1 MHSKNKL
8 SAKTRYLIWRANFSI
23 PGLLARFDEKKVVS
37 FITAINAGLAILVL
51 SLFAWLTDLPLAFPA
66 LGPSAFILFSSPLS
80 IAAAPRNVIMGHWI
94 SLATGLVVWNLVSYC
109 SGAPVSL
116 QSGSWPLLCSASLTM
131 AISSAL
137 LLRLSCPHPP
147 ACASGLVVG
156 LGAIIAWP
164 DLLAIA
170 AAVVCLT
177 YQAYATNRLA
187 GLPVPVWAPRNL
199 NIPAA
204 N

>member
-8 SAKTRYLIWRANFSI
+8 SAKNRYLIWRANFSI
-23 PGLLARFDEKKVVS
+23 PGLLGRFDEKKVVS
-37 FITAINAGLAILVL
+37 FVTAINGGLAILVL

-94 SLATGLVVWNLVSYC
+94 SLATGFIIWNLVSYC
-109 SGAPVSL
+109 SGAAVSL
-116 QSGSWPLLCSASLTM
+116 QSGNWPLLCSASLTM
-131 AISSAL
+131 AVSSVL

-164 DLLAIA
+164 DLLVIA
-170 AAVVCLT
+170 VAVVCLT
-177 YQAYATNRLA
+177 YQAYAMNRLA
-187 GLPVPVWAPRNL
+187 GLPVPVWSPRHID
-199 NIPAA
+199 IPA
-204 N
+204 